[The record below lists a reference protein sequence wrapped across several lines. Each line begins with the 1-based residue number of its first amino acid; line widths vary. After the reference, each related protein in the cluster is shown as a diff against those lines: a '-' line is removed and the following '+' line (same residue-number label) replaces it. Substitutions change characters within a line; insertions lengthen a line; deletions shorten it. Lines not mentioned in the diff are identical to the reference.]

1 VIAESPDAAGVAVV
15 TCAWCEEPLRAV
27 ELEAHRSPPPSGA
40 VTRRCPSCGSRTRTL
55 LAAAPAER
63 PTPRAEQRAG
73 EHATGASQRCAF
85 ADALRR
91 RASRRLAARVARIAP
106 PGPILDVASGDGT
119 LLDALRA
126 SGRVATG
133 IGRSAGG
140 PNVRD
145 VEITE
150 LGGRYAGIVFWQ
162 SLGGLR
168 TPRAALEHAASLL
181 KPDGVLTIAQPA
193 PLGLPALSERWHGVP
208 RPVERVRIPQRALVE
223 RLRAL
228 GLEVLH
234 ADRVED
240 APHRRIGRWPTTF
253 VGGVLSVEA
262 RR

>member
-1 VIAESPDAAGVAVV
+1 MIAESHDAAGVAVEA
-15 TCAWCEEPLRAV
+15 CAWCEEPLRAV
-27 ELEAHRSPPPSGA
+27 EPPARAEPAVSGGTA
-40 VTRRCPSCGSRTRTL
+40 RRCPACGSRTR
-55 LAAAPAER
+55 AWAGSEQVARAAPISSAWAGDDARLTAER
-63 PTPRAEQRAG
+63 C
-73 EHATGASQRCAF
+73 SI

-91 RASRRLAARVARIAP
+91 RASKRLAVRVARMAP
-106 PGPILDVASGDGT
+106 PGAILDVASGDGT

-133 IGRSAGG
+133 IGRLPERG
-140 PNVRD
+140 D
-145 VEITE
+145 VHDIELTE
-150 LGGRYAGIVFWQ
+150 LGGRYAAIVFWQ

-181 KPDGVLTIAQPA
+181 KPDGLLTIAQPTS
-193 PLGLPALSERWHGVP
+193 LGLPALSERWHGVP

-234 ADRVED
+234 ADRVQD
-240 APHRRIGRWPTTF
+240 GATGRIGRWPATF